1 MWHLVSRQLILFILS
16 GSWLIR
22 LLTITL
28 PEPKFKFL
36 KLLGKVM
43 DLDRFGSF
51 CACSMAWFFSR
62 MKNSSMIL
70 SFLPFGTRCRV
81 CALLLFAFPCKISAS
96 SCRYCLPKSL
106 ISHSRSFL
114 TSLKLCLSRL
124 KRGAL
129 PAPHTNNVT
138 PGFPSFLSVLQGRY
152 FLLLF
157 IVIDFLECLTTSI
170 SFSPL
175 HRHGVLF
182 WIRKPSRESSLIQK
196 PFKEG
201 PYILTSVTLAKGN
214 TGNFKEEVPI

>member
-1 MWHLVSRQLILFILS
+1 MCLQHGMVFFTYEKQFNDF
-16 GSWLIR
+16 
-22 LLTITL
+22 
-28 PEPKFKFL
+28 EFL
-36 KLLGKVM
+36 
-43 DLDRFGSF
+43 
-51 CACSMAWFFSR
+51 AIW
-62 MKNSSMIL
+62 NSLQSL
-70 SFLPFGTRCRV
+70 CT
-81 CALLLFAFPCKISAS
+81 ALFAFPCRISAS

-157 IVIDFLECLTTSI
+157 IVIAFLECLTTSI

-175 HRHGVLF
+175 HRHSVLF
-182 WIRKPSRESSLIQK
+182 WIRKPSRESLIQK
-196 PFKEG
+196 PFKKG